1 MQFPEISD
9 PFKDE
14 RKLRKYKIG
23 ETLLE
28 RRTGKRARLEI
39 ETDPVE
45 RETTPEHTEKTPET
59 VLLFPTSGSM
69 SPPGSIMS
77 PALPNMRTFESM
89 VVRIEQELVAI
100 SFAIVADLLDPLQ
113 ALADELEEEYLWT
126 CVYLI

>member
-1 MQFPEISD
+1 MQFPEIPD

-14 RKLRKYKIG
+14 RKLRKYENG

-28 RRTGKRARLEI
+28 RRIGKKARLEI
-39 ETDPVE
+39 ETDAVE
-45 RETTPEHTEKTPET
+45 RKTTRKHAKKTPET
-59 VLLFPTSGSM
+59 ILLFST

-89 VVRIEQELVAI
+89 VVRIEQEFVDI
-100 SFAIVADLLDPLQ
+100 SFAIVADLLDTLQ
-113 ALADELEEEYLWT
+113 ALVDELDEEFLWT

>member
-28 RRTGKRARLEI
+28 RRIGKKARLEI
-39 ETDPVE
+39 ETDAVE
-45 RETTPEHTEKTPET
+45 RKTTRKHAKKNPET
-59 VLLFPTSGSM
+59 ILLFPK
-69 SPPGSIMS
+69 SIMS

-89 VVRIEQELVAI
+89 VVRIEQELVDI
-100 SFAIVADLLDPLQ
+100 SFAIVADLLDTLQ

-126 CVYLI
+126 CVCLI

>member
-14 RKLRKYKIG
+14 RKLRKYENG

-28 RRTGKRARLEI
+28 RRIGKRARLEI
-39 ETDPVE
+39 ETDAVE
-45 RETTPEHTEKTPET
+45 RKTTRKHAKKTPET
-59 VLLFPTSGSM
+59 ILLFPR
-69 SPPGSIMS
+69 SIMS

-100 SFAIVADLLDPLQ
+100 SFAIVADLLDTLQ

>member
-28 RRTGKRARLEI
+28 RRIGKKARLEI
-39 ETDPVE
+39 ETDAVE
-45 RETTPEHTEKTPET
+45 RKTTPEHTEKPPET

-69 SPPGSIMS
+69 SPPGSIVS

-100 SFAIVADLLDPLQ
+100 SFAIVADLLDTLQ

>member
-23 ETLLE
+23 ETLLA

-59 VLLFPTSGSM
+59 VLWSPI

-100 SFAIVADLLDPLQ
+100 SFAIVADLLDTLQ

>member
-14 RKLRKYKIG
+14 RKLRKYENG

-39 ETDPVE
+39 ETDAVE

-100 SFAIVADLLDPLQ
+100 SFAIVADLLDTLQ